1 MISAAPATPASSRNK
16 TSAVQKLFSRRNVLG
31 GSILLAVGIGYAVLT
46 AALPNR
52 TLPNTPG
59 PAFFPW
65 VISAGLIML
74 PLALILQSLREG
86 QEDNV
91 PIQFNHSRVLA
102 LGLFLAYIVLM
113 PYIGFIVVSVPFF
126 AALMWLYLAPLHGAS
141 G

>member
-1 MISAAPATPASSRNK
+1 
-16 TSAVQKLFSRRNVLG
+16 
-31 GSILLAVGIGYAVLT
+31 
-46 AALPNR
+46 
-52 TLPNTPG
+52 
-59 PAFFPW
+59 
-65 VISAGLIML
+65 ML